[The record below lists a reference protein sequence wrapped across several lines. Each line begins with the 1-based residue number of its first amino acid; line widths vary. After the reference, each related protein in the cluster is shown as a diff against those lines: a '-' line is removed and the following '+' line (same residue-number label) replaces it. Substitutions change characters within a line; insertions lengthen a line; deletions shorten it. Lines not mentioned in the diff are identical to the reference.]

1 MNEQKFTIIPKIFI
15 LVRVRRFC
23 FEMTVQTTQ
32 PSIHS
37 NKIIGLKI
45 TYPILEVYLVS
56 KWNYELNIDLYEWKT
71 CWNWYVSD
79 PDQMKHEYCATY
91 PHFQSKQFINV
102 WLLNRTNVKKQ
113 RVNCRKT
120 KKGSDRY
127 LLSWKVQFKG
137 QLFFWCLVQ
146 KFQEKRLILISL
158 YNGSN

>member
-1 MNEQKFTIIPKIFI
+1 MFWNDSTNYTTINSFKQNNWIKNHLSYF
-15 LVRVRRFC
+15 R
-23 FEMTVQTTQ
+23 
-32 PSIHS
+32 SI
-37 NKIIGLKI
+37 
-45 TYPILEVYLVS
+45 VS
-56 KWNYELNIDLYEWKT
+56 IWNYELNIDLYEWKT

-102 WLLNRTNVKKQ
+102 WLLNRTNVKKR

-127 LLSWKVQFKG
+127 LLGWKVQFKG